1 VTRERVQTLSRLARE
16 RFARHAKW
24 FAAFAE
30 RGRVS
35 ELAGAHH
42 LFLSHPRDVLAQ
54 IAAFISSLPET
65 P

>member
-1 VTRERVQTLSRLARE
+1 LARE

-54 IAAFISSLPET
+54 IEAFISSLPET